1 MSDSLPSR
9 LTISVAS
16 PKLQEPR
23 FTQLRSILQTKKS
36 TSDAI
41 IQLAIKTHVLGD
53 DADSFNSPDLVK
65 VTEEN
70 LDTVLNAS
78 RVTLL
83 TCLAPWS
90 PACRDQIPVL
100 HEVHDLYPAD
110 VLFGQ
115 INVNREQHL
124 VDRLLVGDLPW
135 MVLGV
140 EGDVMGFFGGFQT
153 IADLQ
158 TLLDAALSAIR

>member
-16 PKLQEPR
+16 PKLQKPR
-23 FTQLRSILQTKKS
+23 FARLRSILETKKS

-53 DADSFNSPDLVK
+53 ESPSPDSPDLVR

-70 LDTVLNAS
+70 FDAILNAS
-78 RVTLL
+78 PVTLL

-90 PACRDQIPVL
+90 QACRDQIPVL
-100 HEVHDLYPAD
+100 HEVRDLYPAN

-115 INVNREQHL
+115 IDVNREQHL
-124 VDRLLVGDLPW
+124 VDRLLVNDLPW

-153 IADLQ
+153 IAELQ
-158 TLLDAALSAIR
+158 TLLDAALSAL